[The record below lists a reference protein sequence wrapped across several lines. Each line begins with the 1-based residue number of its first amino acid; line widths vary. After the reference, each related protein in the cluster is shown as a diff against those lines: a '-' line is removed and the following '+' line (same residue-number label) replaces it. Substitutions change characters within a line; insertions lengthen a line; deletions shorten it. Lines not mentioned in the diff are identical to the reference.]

1 MFKGLSEHESTQI
14 DTDFYISKT
23 SKKTKTA
30 KRFETKTG
38 KTPSN
43 SISLY
48 RLLQLYKLQA
58 HCDRAPMSSYFVTC
72 TCLRQVILLKGK
84 NIGYE

>member
-1 MFKGLSEHESTQI
+1 MFKGLNEHESTQI

-48 RLLQLYKLQA
+48 RLLQ
-58 HCDRAPMSSYFVTC
+58 
-72 TCLRQVILLKGK
+72 
-84 NIGYE
+84 